1 MPVNAPRPSL
11 QSRCWA
17 VGLLAVAALPAQS
30 TTITCPPT
38 LLETPVVDSMLA
50 GWEADMHAGRR
61 TLSGAAIHVSRG
73 SDRHGV
79 APDGTQMAGHDETAT
94 WTLAPTDGEMYW
106 VACSYGN
113 TSALLLQRVP
123 DNARRCVARS
133 APVPSGRHIN
143 VASVQCD

>member
-1 MPVNAPRPSL
+1 MNTPRQHR
-11 QSRCWA
+11 QSRCWIA
-17 VGLLAVAALPAQS
+17 GLLAVAALPAQA

-50 GWEADMHAGRR
+50 GWEADVHAGRR
-61 TLSGAAIHVSRG
+61 TLSGAAIQVTRG
-73 SDRHGV
+73 SDHHGV
-79 APDGTQMAGHDETAT
+79 APDGTQLAGHDETAT

-123 DNARRCVARS
+123 EKARHCVARS
-133 APVPSGRHIN
+133 SLLASGRHMS
-143 VASVQCD
+143 VESVQCD